1 MATKRDEQPQKA
13 KKLHTTAVR
22 LDDQTL
28 KELRAV
34 ATTEM
39 RPLANLIAVL
49 IHEALETRRKNA
61 K

>member
-1 MATKRDEQPQKA
+1 MATKRDEQSQKA

-28 KELRAV
+28 KELRELA
-34 ATTEM
+34 AAEM

-49 IHEALETRRKNA
+49 IHEALESRRKVE

>member
-1 MATKRDEQPQKA
+1 MATKRDEQLQKA

-28 KELRAV
+28 KELREV
-34 ATTEM
+34 ATAEM

-49 IHEALETRRKNA
+49 IHEALEARRKNTE
-61 K
+61 